1 MVLSLGVADQLD
13 EVLVEDVVPAA
24 LSGLVEA
31 LES

>member
-1 MVLSLGVADQLD
+1 MVLSQEVTDQLA